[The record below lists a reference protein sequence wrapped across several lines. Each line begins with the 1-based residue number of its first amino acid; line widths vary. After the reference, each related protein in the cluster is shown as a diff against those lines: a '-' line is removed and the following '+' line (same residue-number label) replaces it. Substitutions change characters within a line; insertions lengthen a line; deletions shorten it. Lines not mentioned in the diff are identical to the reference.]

1 MKFLVCEPIH
11 EAGIEY
17 LRQYGEVTM
26 APDIKTET
34 LVDLV
39 RDKDAI
45 FVRTWRLPE
54 EVIDAGVNLK
64 VIARQGKEMTNIPV
78 EYATKKGIAVVNAA
92 HSNALSVAEHNI
104 ALMMAISRHI
114 VEGDRHMRAGDCS
127 DASKKSLSSIC
138 SQLGLRGCELSGKVH
153 GIIGYGDIGKHIAD
167 ISINGFKMHVLINSR
182 TPRELPV
189 GAEWVNTIDEVFERS
204 DFVSMAVPILPET
217 TKLIGEAQFRLMKP
231 SAYFINISRGKVVV
245 EAALVRALSEKW
257 IRGAALDVFETEP
270 PAADNPLFKLDN
282 VVLTPHAGAITDES
296 LYRMAMEQVTGVVSV
311 LKGVT
316 PPNLYNPGYEK
327 YIPQTGSC

>member
-17 LRQYGEVTM
+17 LKQYGEVTI
-26 APDIKTET
+26 APDIRTET
-34 LVDLV
+34 LIDLV
-39 RDKDAI
+39 QDKDAI
-45 FVRTWRLPE
+45 FVRTWKLPT
-54 EVIDAGVNLK
+54 EVIDAGKNLK
-64 VIARQGKEMTNIPV
+64 VIARQGKEMTNIPT
-78 EYATKKGIAVVNAA
+78 EYATKKGIAVVYAP
-92 HSNALSVAEHNI
+92 HSNAISVAEHNI

-114 VEGDRHMRAGDCS
+114 VEGDRYMRAGACS

-138 SQLGLRGCELSGKVH
+138 SQLGLRGCELSGKTH

-167 ISINGFKMHVLINSR
+167 ISINGFKMNVLINSR
-182 TPRELPV
+182 TQRELPV
-189 GAEWVNTIDEVFERS
+189 GATWVNSIDEVFERS
-204 DFVSMAVPILPET
+204 DYVSIAVPILPSTE
-217 TKLIGEAQFRLMKP
+217 KLVGEKQFRLMKP
-231 SAYFINISRGKVVV
+231 GAYFINISRGKVVD
-245 EAALVRALSEKW
+245 EAALIKALQEKW

-296 LYRMAMEQVTGVVSV
+296 TYRMAMEQVTGVVSV
-311 LKGVT
+311 LQGKT

-327 YIPQTGSC
+327 YIVK